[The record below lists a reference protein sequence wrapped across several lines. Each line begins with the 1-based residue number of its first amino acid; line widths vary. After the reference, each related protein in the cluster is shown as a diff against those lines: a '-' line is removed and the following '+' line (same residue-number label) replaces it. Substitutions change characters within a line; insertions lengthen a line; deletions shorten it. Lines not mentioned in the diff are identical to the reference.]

1 MSFGRKQGSLV
12 RSFVAVSLP
21 EPARVACAALACELA
36 GASGGEGVRWVRS
49 EGYHVTLRF
58 LGNVACEELPELGER
73 LADAVAGVAPFE
85 LSLGAP
91 YLFPKGRRAKVVAL
105 GLAPEEPLQELQA
118 RVEQA
123 VVAHG
128 FEPETRAFHPHLT
141 LGRIRNRRV
150 PSLDRVPA
158 PAAPALPVSEVA
170 LYRSDLARDGARY
183 TALARCPL
191 AAEPAHSFSHPEI
204 HR

>member
-12 RSFVAVSLP
+12 RSFVAVPLP
-21 EPARVACAALACELA
+21 EPVRVACAALACELA
-36 GASGGEGVRWVRS
+36 GASGGEGVRWARS

-58 LGNVACEELPELGER
+58 LGNVASEELPELGER
-73 LADAVAGVAPFE
+73 LTDAVQSTAPFA

-91 YLFPKGRRAKVVAL
+91 HLFPKGRRARVVAL
-105 GLAPEEPLQELQA
+105 ALAPEEPLMELAA

-123 VVAHG
+123 VVASG
-128 FEPETRAFHPHLT
+128 FDPEARGFRAHLT

-150 PSLDRVPA
+150 PALEGA
-158 PAAPALPVSEVA
+158 AAPTAPCWNVSEVV

-183 TALARCPL
+183 TPLTRCPL
-191 AAEPAHSFSHPEI
+191 GLDMPAAAVSHSP
-204 HR
+204 